1 MFGQVSCIP
10 KFLDNV
16 TEINER
22 NTISTIEL
30 ITRDVSV
37 AGNRLQTNSAQASF
51 NFSLLHSLKQ
61 WRSNWSFSG
70 RSGQAKTFHR
80 EGFQKKFP
88 NLFKRNQFL
97 KENCSKPDPQCFHVV
112 TDVPNSN

>member
-1 MFGQVSCIP
+1 MRHLFVGVVMFGQVSCIP
-10 KFLDNV
+10 KFLDSV

-51 NFSLLHSLKQ
+51 NFSLLH
-61 WRSNWSFSG
+61 
-70 RSGQAKTFHR
+70 
-80 EGFQKKFP
+80 
-88 NLFKRNQFL
+88 
-97 KENCSKPDPQCFHVV
+97 
-112 TDVPNSN
+112 

>member
-10 KFLDNV
+10 KFLDSV

-51 NFSLLHSLKQ
+51 NFSLLH
-61 WRSNWSFSG
+61 
-70 RSGQAKTFHR
+70 
-80 EGFQKKFP
+80 
-88 NLFKRNQFL
+88 
-97 KENCSKPDPQCFHVV
+97 
-112 TDVPNSN
+112 